1 MGSFYEFSNFVQ
13 PSRYKIFLEVL
24 QGVLRHLD
32 QRPGQGIY
40 CGDMDDDA
48 FLDAFE
54 HGRLQQHGFGHRDHL
69 RVAWLYVRRY
79 GRDEAVRRAEAGLR
93 ALATW
98 HGHPER
104 FPRLLDGRLLDA
116 HYSPELLATA
126 ASRSRPVDPDRLPL
140 PATAS

>member
-1 MGSFYEFSNFVQ
+1 
-13 PSRYKIFLEVL
+13 
-24 QGVLRHLD
+24 
-32 QRPGQGIY
+32 
-40 CGDMDDDA
+40 MDDDA

-54 HGRLQQHGFGHRDHL
+54 HGRLQQHGFRHRDHL

-98 HGHPER
+98 HGHPERYSATRTSVWVGLVAHHLREAPGLGFGEFLER

>member
-1 MGSFYEFSNFVQ
+1 
-13 PSRYKIFLEVL
+13 
-24 QGVLRHLD
+24 
-32 QRPGQGIY
+32 
-40 CGDMDDDA
+40 MDDDA

-69 RVAWLYVRRY
+69 RMAWLYVRRY
-79 GRDEAVRRAEAGLR
+79 GRDEAVRRVWVGLVAHHLREAPGLGFGEF
-93 ALATW
+93 L
-98 HGHPER
+98 ER

-140 PATAS
+140 PARAS